1 MTVWE
6 RWESA
11 AINRKIIALPVAQG
25 KSIAGQFS
33 FKIQNR
39 HRSILKWLPINRTHC
54 IMLFT
59 CRGRFWKMVHR
70 LYRNACIEMQG
81 EESSR
86 KINRNSQFLKFENL
100 ATKRWFEKH
109 FLTSSNWNIVNQIMQ
124 KFLHK
129 IAQLIDFF
137 VIFWEQHKNAIF
149 QIDKWL
155 IWAGFVFAKLKFM

>member
-25 KSIAGQFS
+25 KSISGQFS
-33 FKIQNR
+33 FKLQIR
-39 HRSILKWLPINRTHC
+39 HRIILKWLPINRTHC
-54 IMLFT
+54 MLFT
-59 CRGRFWKMVHR
+59 FRGLFWKMVHR

-129 IAQLIDFF
+129 IAQLIENG
-137 VIFWEQHKNAIF
+137 IFCHILRTTQKCNFSNW
-149 QIDKWL
+149 
-155 IWAGFVFAKLKFM
+155 

>member
-11 AINRKIIALPVAQG
+11 AINRKIIALPAAQG
-25 KSIAGQFS
+25 KSISGQFS

-39 HRSILKWLPINRTHC
+39 HRIILKWLPINRTHR
-54 IMLFT
+54 MLFT
-59 CRGRFWKMVHR
+59 FRGLFWKMVHR

-109 FLTSSNWNIVNQIMQ
+109 FLTSSNWNIVTQIMQ
-124 KFLHK
+124 KVLHK
-129 IAQLIDFF
+129 IAQLIENG
-137 VIFWEQHKNAIF
+137 IFLSYSENNTKMQFLNW
-149 QIDKWL
+149 
-155 IWAGFVFAKLKFM
+155 